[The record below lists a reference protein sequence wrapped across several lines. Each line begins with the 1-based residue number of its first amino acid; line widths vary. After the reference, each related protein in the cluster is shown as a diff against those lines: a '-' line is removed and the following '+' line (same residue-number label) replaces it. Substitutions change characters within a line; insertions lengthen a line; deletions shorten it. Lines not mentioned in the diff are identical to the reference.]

1 MPLPMHKPKEELPK
15 SKIHRII
22 AVAAGKGGVGKSTVA
37 VNLAQALHLRGMRV
51 GLLDTDIYGP
61 SIRRMMPEDRMPQQ
75 RGETIIPALCRGI
88 QMLSIAYFRKEHEA
102 TAVRAPIANGIITQF
117 MQQVDWG
124 PLDYLIID
132 FPPGTGDI
140 QLTLSQ
146 QAKLTAAL
154 LVTTPQDV
162 ALMDVRKAAHLFHQV
177 KVPIVGIV
185 ENMSYYVDSSGDKL
199 PLLGE
204 GGGRRLAEELGI
216 PLLGQIPI
224 DPMISRHG
232 DSGQSLFPDTPVATI
247 FLSIAKQLEQ
257 SLQEEKVVSILG
269 EVRQKD
275 RHHLEI
281 VWTDG
286 DISQFRL
293 NELQMRCPC
302 AACNEK
308 TPVVDAEVSA
318 QQVTLVGRY
327 ALRIQFTNGCSH
339 GIYELEKLR
348 EWAGIAK

>member
-1 MPLPMHKPKEELPK
+1 MHRPKEE
-15 SKIHRII
+15 SKKDKILRTI

-37 VNLAQALHLRGMRV
+37 VNLAQALHLKGMRV

-61 SIRRMMPEDRMPQQ
+61 SVRRMLPEDRLPQQ
-75 RGETIIPALCRGI
+75 KGETIIPAMCRGI
-88 QMLSIAYFRKEHEA
+88 RMLSMAYFRKEHEA
-102 TAVRAPIANGIITQF
+102 AAVRAPIANGIITQF
-117 MQQVDWG
+117 MQQVEWG

-146 QAKLTAAL
+146 KANLTAAL

-185 ENMSYYVDSSGDKL
+185 ENMSYYCDEQGNKL

-204 GGGRRLAEELGI
+204 GGGKRLAEELGV

-224 DPMISRHG
+224 HPLISRYS
-232 DSGQSLFPDTPVATI
+232 DSGQSLFPDTPLASV
-247 FLSIAKQLEQ
+247 FNSIATQLEQ
-257 SLQEEKVVSILG
+257 HLLDQTVSSPVR

-275 RHHLEI
+275 RNHLEVI
-281 VWTDG
+281 WSDG
-286 DISQFRL
+286 KVNHYRL
-293 NELQMRCPC
+293 SDLQSRCPC
-302 AACNEK
+302 AGCVEK
-308 TPVVDAEVSA
+308 PPQIDKDVSA
-318 QQVTLVGRY
+318 LQVTMVGRY
-327 ALRIQFTNGCSH
+327 ALQILFTNGCSH
-339 GIYELEKLR
+339 GIYEFESLR
-348 EWAGIAK
+348 RLAETIP

>member
-1 MPLPMHKPKEELPK
+1 MHQPKEEPPK
-15 SKIHRII
+15 SKIKRII

-61 SIRRMMPEDRMPQQ
+61 SIRRMMPEDRLPQQ
-75 RGETIIPALCRGI
+75 RGETIIPAMCRGI

-102 TAVRAPIANGIITQF
+102 AAVRAPIANGIITQF
-117 MQQVDWG
+117 MQDVDWG
-124 PLDYLIID
+124 PLDYLLID

-146 QAKLTAAL
+146 KANLTAAL

-185 ENMSYYVDSSGDKL
+185 ENMSYYKDASGNHL
-199 PLLGE
+199 HLLGE
-204 GGGRRLAEELGI
+204 GGGKRLAEELGV

-224 DPMISRHG
+224 DPLISQSG
-232 DSGQSLFPDTPVATI
+232 DSGQSLFPNTPIASN
-247 FLSIAKQLEQ
+247 FLSIADQFEKYLHED
-257 SLQEEKVVSILG
+257 KVVSLMQ

-275 RHHLEI
+275 RYHLEI

-286 DISQFRL
+286 EVSQYRL
-293 NELQMRCPC
+293 SELQQKCPC

-308 TPVVDAEVSA
+308 TPVVDSEVTA
-318 QQVTLVGRY
+318 KQVTLVGRY
-327 ALRIQFTNGCSH
+327 ALRIQFTSGCSH
-339 GIYELEKLR
+339 GIYELEKLH
-348 EWAGIAK
+348 EWAGATK